1 MRPRRTNR
9 REDGEGCVLQL
20 GVAVWLCSLVGLA
33 CERTPNVSIIQSA
46 YELEASA
53 GSRLHDG
60 GLRVLDAKCHDRPGE
75 RSGEKFLCEVTFIS
89 TADPSERLYF
99 DIVAVNRDGEQ
110 WKLTSGLC
118 KR

>member
-1 MRPRRTNR
+1 M
-9 REDGEGCVLQL
+9 LQL

-33 CERTPNVSIIQSA
+33 CERMPNVSIIQSA
-46 YELEASA
+46 YELEASS

-75 RSGEKFLCEVTFIS
+75 RIGEKFLCEVTFIS
-89 TADPSERLYF
+89 TADPNQRLYF
-99 DIVAVNRDGEQ
+99 DIVAVNRDGDH